1 MPSVSLEAVLR
12 LFVRSLNKRSTVFVS
27 LSLREPNLQN
37 VERIHQLGRSVT
49 LQNGGDAS
57 ETRRSEYPRGR
68 VHRRT

>member
-12 LFVRSLNKRSTVFVS
+12 LFVRSLSKRSTVFVS

-49 LQNGGDAS
+49 LQNGGDTS
-57 ETRRSEYPRGR
+57 SSRRGKYPRGR
-68 VHRRT
+68 VH